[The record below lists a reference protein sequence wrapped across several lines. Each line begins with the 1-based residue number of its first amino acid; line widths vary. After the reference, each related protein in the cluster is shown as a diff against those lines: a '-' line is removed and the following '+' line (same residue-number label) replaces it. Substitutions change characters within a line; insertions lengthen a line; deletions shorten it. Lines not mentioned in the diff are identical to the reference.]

1 MTMTFLDPMLVAVML
16 LNFFLLGTSRIRA
29 AIQVVALQGFT
40 LAMMPLLVHERIGLR
55 VVAVVLMTALL
66 KAVVIPGMLLRA
78 MRDLSIHR
86 EMEPLVS
93 LTRTLLLGAAGT
105 GMALALAG
113 RLPLAEGHGTGLMVP
128 CSLSTVLTGFLILTT
143 RIKAI
148 TQVLGYLILENGIFI
163 FGMLLL
169 EPLPFLVEAGV
180 LLDLFVAVFVM
191 GIIINHINREFSS
204 ISTHRLAALRDEP

>member
-1 MTMTFLDPMLVAVML
+1 MTILDPMLVAVML

-29 AIQVVALQGFT
+29 AIQVTALQGFT
-40 LAMMPLLVHERIGLR
+40 LGMMPLMVHERIDAR
-55 VVAVVLMTALL
+55 VVAVVLMTLAL
-66 KAVVIPGMLLRA
+66 KALIIPGMLLRA

-93 LTRTLLLGAAGT
+93 LTKTLVLGAVGT
-105 GMALALAG
+105 GLALALAG
-113 RLPLAEGHGTGLMVP
+113 RLPLAEEHGAGLMVP
-128 CSLSTVLTGFLILTT
+128 CSLATVLTGFLILTT

-148 TQVLGYLILENGIFI
+148 TQVLGYLILENGIFV

-204 ISTHRLAALRDEP
+204 VSTLHLAALRERGP